1 MNFSVEIDRG
11 KILYAN
17 PFLQET
23 IFRRSVIVLTDHGPH
38 GTMGLIINKKL
49 DIRLNQLIKEE
60 IKTDIEVYLG
70 GPVGQNALFYL
81 HNLGITIPESKPV
94 ADGWYF
100 GGDFEVL
107 RDKINNREVD
117 KHDVRFFIGYSG
129 WGEHQLETELRE
141 ESWVIDSEKLSN
153 LLNEQESWQ
162 KKMIALGDK
171 YALWGT
177 FPEGPFLN

>member
-1 MNFSVEIDRG
+1 MSISVAIDRG

-23 IFRRSVIVLTDHGPH
+23 IFRRSVIVITEHSPQ

-49 DIRLNQLIKEE
+49 DIRLNQIIREE

-81 HNLGITIPESKPV
+81 HNQGVVIPESRPV

-100 GGDFEVL
+100 GGDFDVL
-107 RDKINNREVD
+107 REKINNREVD
-117 KHDVRFFIGYSG
+117 EHDVRFFIGYSG
-129 WGEHQLETELRE
+129 WGEHQLETEIKE
-141 ESWVIDSEKLSN
+141 DSWVIDDDKLSW
-153 LLNEQESWQ
+153 LLNKRQTWQ
-162 KKMIALGDK
+162 KKMISLGDK